1 VTGLSKAVLSAVIGA
16 MLAACGR
23 TPTPT
28 PTAAPPVRF
37 RIVADGATLPLLRA
51 LADAYSADRPN
62 VIITLES
69 GNPNAVADRV
79 MTGQAQLGA
88 TSLLP
93 ASPADAKTRP
103 WLADLAYDGIAVIV
117 HTQNPI
123 TDLSLPDVR
132 AIFSGERNHW
142 RDYGAEDIGP
152 IDVAVREGGDGT
164 RVLFDQTVMG
174 AQRLTLDALVM
185 PSIETMINF
194 VAIKPG
200 GIGYAPTASVFR
212 QNTIVKAVMISGK
225 APTPETILSGEY
237 PLVRTLNLMA
247 PREPQGP
254 VRDFVIWLL
263 GAEGKQ
269 IAQSLGYVTAT

>member
-1 VTGLSKAVLSAVIGA
+1 MRLAYIVLGTAIGV
-16 MLAACGR
+16 LLVACGG

-28 PTAAPPVRF
+28 PTPAPTVRF
-37 RIVADGATLPLLRA
+37 RIVADGTTMPLLRS
-51 LADAYSADRPN
+51 LADAYSANRPN
-62 VIITLES
+62 VIIMLES
-69 GNPNAVADRV
+69 GNPAFVADQV
-79 MTGQAQLGA
+79 LSGQAQLGA

-93 ASPADAKTRP
+93 SGPADAKTKP

-117 HTQNPI
+117 QAQNPI
-123 TDLSLPDVR
+123 SDLSLPDVR

-174 AQRLTLDALVM
+174 AQKLTLDALVM

-200 GIGYAPTASVFR
+200 GIGYAPTASVSR
-212 QNTIVKAVMISGK
+212 QNNIVKTVMISGK
-225 APTPETILSGEY
+225 APTPEAILSGEY
-237 PLVRTLNLMA
+237 PLVRTLNLIA

-254 VRDFVIWLL
+254 LREFVVWAL
-263 GAEGKQ
+263 GPEGRR
-269 IAQSLGYVTAT
+269 ITQSLGYVVAQ